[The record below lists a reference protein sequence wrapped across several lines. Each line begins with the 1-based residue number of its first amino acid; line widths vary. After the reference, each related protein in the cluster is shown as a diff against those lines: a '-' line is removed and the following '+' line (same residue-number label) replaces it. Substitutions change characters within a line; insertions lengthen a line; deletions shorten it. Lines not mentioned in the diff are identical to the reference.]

1 MKNLIFNS
9 YYTLFVVGVK
19 RNWPIEDLIKSP
31 YLALKGIGAQVGAQN
46 EKPDVLII
54 AVLLIKSSLF
64 FSTSPHQSP
73 VRCPD
78 RSSDTSRIRLTS
90 NGASR
95 AVRAW
100 RVLLFPAQFRRVE
113 VTFQPVR
120 GKYRK
125 VREVHL
131 AIVI

>member
-64 FSTSPHQSP
+64 FSTSPHQS
-73 VRCPD
+73 R
-78 RSSDTSRIRLTS
+78 T
-90 NGASR
+90 A
-95 AVRAW
+95 RAW
-100 RVLLFPAQFRRVE
+100 RV
-113 VTFQPVR
+113 R
-120 GKYRK
+120 GFSRMGFHT
-125 VREVHL
+125 R
-131 AIVI
+131 